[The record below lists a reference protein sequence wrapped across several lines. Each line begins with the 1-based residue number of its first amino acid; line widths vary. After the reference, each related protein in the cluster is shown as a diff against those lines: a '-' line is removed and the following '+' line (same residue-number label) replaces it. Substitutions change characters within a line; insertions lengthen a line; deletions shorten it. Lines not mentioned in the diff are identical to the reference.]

1 MVDVEKA
8 REVLRLLERAGIEH
22 LGWLMRVHCA
32 LMFPEGE
39 MACDVLDDGVVAEL
53 CANPGEYSEELQR
66 LALARAVMCGRA
78 RDVLAGATDGGAV
91 DAEAYAGF
99 MAAVDGYCREVRHLE
114 SLFHRQLAETDPLTG
129 VRNRHGMMRGLRRE
143 WTRSL
148 RTGRPVCLALADLDH
163 FKQINDRWGHPAGD
177 KALCHAVRCFVRRLR
192 PYDLVYR
199 YGGEEFIFCLPD
211 TDCAT
216 ARRVLERLIERMARE
231 PVTLDDGTELIVT
244 SSIGLAE
251 MTPGRTVQ
259 EAIEAAD
266 RALYAAKAGGRNRVA
281 VAPAAE
287 SAASPDVLRAGRR
300 PLQGVNA
307 RAS

>member
-1 MVDVEKA
+1 VDVEKA
-8 REVLRLLERAGIEH
+8 REVLRLLERAGVEH

-32 LMFPEGE
+32 LMFPEAEAG
-39 MACDVLDDGVVAEL
+39 CDGLDDSVVAEL
-53 CANPGEYSEELQR
+53 CAVPGEYADEIQR

-78 RDVLAGATDGGAV
+78 RELLAGCPEAGV
-91 DAEAYAGF
+91 DPEAYGGF
-99 MAAVDGYCREVRHLE
+99 MAAVDAYCREVRRLE
-114 SLFHRQLAETDPLTG
+114 ALFHRQLAETDPLTG

-163 FKQINDRWGHPAGD
+163 FKQINRWGHPAGD
-177 KALCHAVRCFVRRLR
+177 KALCHAVRFFVRRLR

-199 YGGEEFIFCLPD
+199 YGGEEFVFCLPD

-216 ARRVLERLIERMARE
+216 ARRVLERLTERMARE
-231 PVTLDDGTELIVT
+231 PLSLDDGTSLTVT
-244 SSIGLAE
+244 ASIGLAE

-281 VAPAAE
+281 IAPAAE
-287 SAASPDVLRAGRR
+287 GAAAPDCLRAGRR
-300 PLQGVNA
+300 PLQGGIL